1 MYIGMSYSY
10 LKVGGNG
17 DHYDML
23 ANPIE
28 DKLYFSGEATN
39 RFFPQTMTGAYV
51 SSLREAGRIAES
63 HISESQ
69 KCKKESN
76 GHA

>member
-1 MYIGMSYSY
+1 MSYSY
-10 LKVGGNG
+10 LKVGGTG

-28 DKLYFSGEATN
+28 DKLYFSGESTN

-51 SSLREAGRIAES
+51 SALREAGRIAES
-63 HISESQ
+63 HINVHQ